1 MDREE
6 EERDEMERRYHIIEQ
21 CIDIVYPAVGWIWVD
36 NVPVREVR
44 LYNMVRVR
52 IPHRQRFIY
61 FDEIRIRG
69 FINIHRQRLV
79 RWFRR
84 VDSEYNE
91 EIWDVLGDEDIFQL
105 RRLFD
110 MQNEFDVEEEE
121 VW

>member
-6 EERDEMERRYHIIEQ
+6 EERDEMERRYHVIEQ
-21 CIDIVYPAVGWIWVD
+21 CIVIEYPAVGWIWVD

-52 IPHRQRFIY
+52 IPHRQDLIY

-84 VDSEYNE
+84 LDSEYNE

-105 RRLFD
+105 RKLFD

-121 VW
+121 V